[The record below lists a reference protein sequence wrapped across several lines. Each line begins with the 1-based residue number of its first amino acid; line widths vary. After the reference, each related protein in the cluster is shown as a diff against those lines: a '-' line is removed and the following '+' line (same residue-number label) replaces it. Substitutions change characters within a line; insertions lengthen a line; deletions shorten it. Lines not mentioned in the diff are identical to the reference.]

1 MILSEKTRDAV
12 LMSAW
17 VAYASVYKSI
27 DAMASIG
34 LDLDGGKAPAKTGCQ
49 HLYAA
54 MTGSANIIM
63 ACCGIPRKTVQAE
76 QLDMFLSQTAGGVD
90 PSDPESV
97 KSAFSKIMS
106 AAMDMKDTY
115 EKNRMRVPWD
125 GTPGMYEVTVSMSG
139 GITVPASSEKDA
151 MAFVNGMTSE
161 DIVEGG
167 AWDSPAATDAYRS

>member
-1 MILSEKTRDAV
+1 MILSEKTHDAV

-17 VAYASVYKSI
+17 LSYASVYKSI

-34 LDLDGGKAPAKTGCQ
+34 LDLDGGKTHTKTGCQ

-54 MTGSANIIM
+54 MTESANIIM

-90 PSDPESV
+90 PSDQKSV
-97 KSAFSKIMS
+97 KDSFDKIMS

-115 EKNRMRVPWD
+115 DKNRMRVPWE
-125 GTPGMYEVTVSMSG
+125 GTPGMYEVTVSMTG
-139 GITVPASSEKDA
+139 GITVTASSEKDA
-151 MAFVNGMTSE
+151 MAFVDGMASE
-161 DIVEGG
+161 DIVEGA
-167 AWDSPAATDAYRS
+167 AWESPSATDAYQA